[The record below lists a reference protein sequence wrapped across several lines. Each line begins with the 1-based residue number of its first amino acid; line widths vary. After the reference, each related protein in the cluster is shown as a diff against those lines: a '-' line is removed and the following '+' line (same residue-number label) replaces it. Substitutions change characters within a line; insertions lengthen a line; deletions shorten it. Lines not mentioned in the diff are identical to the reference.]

1 VCAIEYYTYDDYVQW
16 EGKWE
21 LIDGI
26 PLAMAPSPMINHQAI
41 ALMLAKSLIDEL
53 DSCDMCLVVNE
64 QDWKIN
70 DETVVKPDVALICD
84 EPHDAYI
91 TKTPKLV
98 AEVVSPSSAR
108 RDEKTKFELYEK
120 EGVPYYLL
128 VYPNDLKAKAYELKE
143 GRFVKLGDFTHETH
157 RFEWSD
163 CLMAIDFDRVF
174 RRFRKGRQ

>member
-1 VCAIEYYTYDDYVQW
+1 MCAIEHYTYEDYVQW

-26 PLAMAPSPMINHQAI
+26 PLAMAPSPMIGHQAI
-41 ALMLAKSLIDEL
+41 VVALSQQLFLESE
-53 DSCDMCLVVNE
+53 SCENCIAVVE

-70 DETVVKPDVALICD
+70 DETVVKPDAALICN

-91 TKTPKLV
+91 TKTPRLV

-128 VYPNDLKAKAYELKE
+128 VYPDDLKAKAYALKE
-143 GRFVKLGDFTHETH
+143 GCFVKLGDFTHETH

-163 CLMAIDFDRVF
+163 CSMAIDFDRVF
-174 RRFRKGRQ
+174 RRFRKER